1 MMYKGY
7 HAKIEFNEEDG
18 CFVGHI
24 LGIRDVVGFHGE
36 SVDELKAAFEDAVD
50 DYLEVCTQT
59 GKEPNKPFSGRF
71 VLRVDPELHAKAA
84 IAAESSGKSLN
95 QWAVEALRKAVA

>member
-1 MMYKGY
+1 MMHKGY
-7 HAKIEFNEEDG
+7 HSKIEFSEDDG

-36 SVDELKAAFEDAVD
+36 SVEELKAAFEEAVD
-50 DYLEVCTQT
+50 DYLDVCERA
-59 GKEPNKPFSGRF
+59 GKEPNKPFSGKF

-95 QWAVEALRKAVA
+95 QWAAETIRKAVA

>member
-1 MMYKGY
+1 MIYKGY
-7 HAKIEFNEEDG
+7 HAKIEFSEDDG

-36 SVDELKAAFEDAVD
+36 SVGELKAAFEDAVD
-50 DYLEVCTQT
+50 GYLDVCERA

-84 IAAESSGKSLN
+84 IAAETAGKSLN
-95 QWAVEALRKAVA
+95 QWAVETIRKAVA